1 MDEANG
7 ANALLTGTGLSKRFG
22 ALTVLDGVDFAVSA
36 GEAIGVVGP
45 NGAGKTT
52 LLNVLSGALPP
63 SAGTVRVRGADVT
76 HAGAAERCRLGVA
89 RSHQIP
95 RAFGGMTL
103 FENVYV
109 AATNGAGER
118 GQAAYARCTDALGL
132 CGMLP
137 IANRR
142 AETLGLLDRKRLELA
157 RALATN
163 PVVLLLD
170 EIGGG
175 LTDSEASELLDTVR
189 ELKARG
195 ISIVWIEHIVH
206 VLVQVI
212 DRLVCLDGGRIIAD
226 AAPETVLANKSV
238 IAAYLGEGLT

>member
-1 MDEANG
+1 MDPG
-7 ANALLTGTGLSKRFG
+7 SALLAGTGLCKRFG
-22 ALTVLDGVDFAVSA
+22 ALTVLDGVDFAVA
-36 GEAIGVVGP
+36 PGEAVGIVGP

-52 LLNVLSGALPP
+52 LLNVMSGALPA

-76 HAGAAERCRLGVA
+76 HTGAAERCRLGIA

-95 RAFGGMTL
+95 RPFGGMTL
-103 FENVYV
+103 FENLYV

-118 GQAAYARCTDALGL
+118 GEGAYARCADALEL

-157 RALATN
+157 RAMATN

-175 LTDSEASELLDTVR
+175 LTDSEAGELLHTIR

-195 ISIVWIEHIVH
+195 LSIVWIEHIVH
-206 VLVQVI
+206 VLVQAI

-226 AAPETVLANKSV
+226 AAPQTVLANKNV

>member
-1 MDEANG
+1 MDSG
-7 ANALLTGTGLSKRFG
+7 NALLAGAELSKRFG
-22 ALTVLDGVDFAVSA
+22 ALTVLDQVDFAVA
-36 GEAIGVVGP
+36 PGEAIGIVGP

-52 LLNVLSGALPP
+52 LLNVLSGTFPP
-63 SAGTVRVRGADVT
+63 SAGTIRIRGADVT

-95 RAFGGMTL
+95 RPFGAMTL

-109 AATNGAGER
+109 AASNGAGEH
-118 GQAAYARCTDALGL
+118 GEAAYARCADALDL

-157 RALATN
+157 RAMATN
-163 PVVLLLD
+163 PGVLLLD

-175 LTDSEASELLDTVR
+175 LTAGEASELIHTIR
-189 ELKARG
+189 QLKARG
-195 ISIVWIEHIVH
+195 
-206 VLVQVI
+206 
-212 DRLVCLDGGRIIAD
+212 
-226 AAPETVLANKSV
+226 LA
-238 IAAYLGEGLT
+238 I

>member
-1 MDEANG
+1 MDEG
-7 ANALLTGTGLSKRFG
+7 TTLLAGTQLCKQFG
-22 ALTVLDGVDFAVSA
+22 ALTVLDAVDFAVA
-36 GEAIGVVGP
+36 PGEAIGIVGP

-52 LLNVLSGALPP
+52 LLNVLSGAFPP
-63 SAGTVRVRGADVT
+63 SGGTIRVRGADVT
-76 HAGAAERCRLGVA
+76 HTGAAERCRLGVA

-95 RAFGGMTL
+95 RPFGGMTL

-109 AATNGAGER
+109 AASNGADEHGE
-118 GQAAYARCTDALGL
+118 AERCVDALDL

-175 LTDSEASELLDTVR
+175 LTDSEATELVHTIG
-189 ELKARG
+189 ELRARG
-195 ISIVWIEHIVH
+195 LSIVWIEHIVH

-212 DRLVCLDGGRIIAD
+212 GRLVCLDGGRIIANGP
-226 AAPETVLANKSV
+226 PEAVLANEDV
-238 IAAYLGEGLT
+238 ISAYLGGGIA

>member
-1 MDEANG
+1 MDAG
-7 ANALLTGTGLSKRFG
+7 NALLAGAGLCKRFG
-22 ALTVLDGVDFAVSA
+22 ALTVLDQVDFAVA
-36 GEAIGVVGP
+36 PGEAIGIVGP

-52 LLNVLSGALPP
+52 LLNVLSGTFPP
-63 SAGTVRVRGADVT
+63 SAGTIRICGADVT
-76 HAGAAERCRLGVA
+76 NAGAAERCRLGVA

-95 RAFGGMTL
+95 RPFGGMTL

-109 AATNGAGER
+109 AASNGAGEH
-118 GQAAYARCTDALGL
+118 GEAAYAGCVDALGL
-132 CGMLP
+132 CGMLSM
-137 IANRR
+137 ANRR

-157 RALATN
+157 RAMATN

-175 LTDSEASELLDTVR
+175 LTDGEASELVHTIR
-189 ELKARG
+189 QLKARG
-195 ISIVWIEHIVH
+195 LAIVWIEHIVH

-212 DRLVCLDGGRIIAD
+212 DRLVCLDSGRVIAD
-226 AAPETVLANKSV
+226 AAPQTVLANEDV